1 MTVVQYEANFRTLE
15 RFAPDLVSTERRR
28 VEYFYEGLHYEIRMT
43 LIDKTFVI
51 FSDVVRAASEAE

>member
-51 FSDVVRAASEAE
+51 FSDVV